1 MSDFQQIW
9 LRYCQYEKS
18 ENGKPQETGQNWKNM
33 NFDIIVNNAS
43 KNIFLMS
50 LFMET
55 FFIPTLEIITN
66 KMVPMAEGVKG
77 GTV

>member
-1 MSDFQQIW
+1 
-9 LRYCQYEKS
+9 
-18 ENGKPQETGQNWKNM
+18 M

-55 FFIPTLEIITN
+55 FFIPTLEILTN
-66 KMVPMAEGVKG
+66 EMVPMAEGVKG